1 MIKRYFK
8 FDELGTT
15 FRIEIIGGL
24 TTFMAMAYIIFVN
37 PAILSNGTGM
47 DFESVTMAT
56 CLSAAFATILMGV
69 IARYP
74 IAQAPG
80 LGANAFFAVTVVVG
94 MGISWNIAMGAV
106 FIAGIVFL
114 LLTILKVRE
123 AVMNVIPNSLQSAIA
138 VGIGMLIAVIGFWH
152 AGLIAKN
159 PAPKTLLELGP
170 IGHKASILAIVGLV
184 LLGLMVV
191 RKIKGA
197 ILWSMLITLTLG
209 LISGVIDYEGIMSA
223 PSSMDPTLFKLD
235 ILGALSV
242 DMITV
247 ILVFLFIDMFDTVGT
262 LVGIGNQAG
271 FIKDGR
277 LPRASKALFSDALG
291 TSFGALLGTS
301 TVTSYI
307 ESSAGIGAGAR
318 TGFANIITGLMFIM
332 MIFFIPVAKMA
343 GGGVPIDPNIPIA
356 EVELLYP
363 VTAPALIYV
372 GLMMMRNI
380 TRIDWKDVTIAFP
393 AFLVIIGIPL
403 TSSIAD
409 GMAFGFISYP
419 LFMLASGKGRK
430 VHWLVYVLGFVFLI
444 YYIFLR

>member
-1 MIKRYFK
+1 MFKSYFK
-8 FDELGTT
+8 FDELGTNFKT
-15 FRIEIIGGL
+15 EINGGL

-37 PAILSNGTGM
+37 PAILCNGTGM

-69 IARYP
+69 VARYP

-80 LGANAFFAVTVVVG
+80 LGANAFFAITVVVG
-94 MGISWNIAMGAV
+94 MGISWNVAMGGV
-106 FIAGIVFL
+106 FIAGIIFL

-123 AVMNVIPNSLQSAIA
+123 AVMNVIPQSIQSAIA
-138 VGIGMLIAVIGFWH
+138 VGIGLLIAVIGLWH
-152 AGLIAKN
+152 AGLIAKS
-159 PAPKTLLELGP
+159 PAPKTLLTLGP
-170 IGHKASILAIVGLV
+170 IGNDASILAIVGLV

-197 ILWSMLITLTLG
+197 ILWSMLLTLVLG
-209 LISGVIDYEGIMSA
+209 LVFGVIEYEGIIST
-223 PSSMDPTLFKLD
+223 PSSMEPTLFKLD

-247 ILVFLFIDMFDTVGT
+247 ILVFLFVDMFDTVGT

-271 FIKDGR
+271 YIKDGR
-277 LPRASKALFSDALG
+277 LPRASKALFSDAVG
-291 TSFGALLGTS
+291 TTFGALMGTS

-307 ESSAGIGAGAR
+307 ESSTGISAGAR
-318 TGFANIITGLMFIM
+318 SGFANIITGLMFIM

-343 GGGVPIDPNIPIA
+343 GGGIPLDPDIPIE

-372 GLMMMRNI
+372 GLLMMRNV
-380 TRIDWKDVTIAFP
+380 TRIDWKDVTVAFP

-403 TSSIAD
+403 TLSIAD
-409 GMAFGFISYP
+409 GMAFGFISFP
-419 LFMLASGKGRK
+419 LLMLVSGKGRK
-430 VHWLVYVLGFVFLI
+430 LHWLVYILGIIFLA

>member
-1 MIKRYFK
+1 
-8 FDELGTT
+8 
-15 FRIEIIGGL
+15 
-24 TTFMAMAYIIFVN
+24 
-37 PAILSNGTGM
+37 
-47 DFESVTMAT
+47 
-56 CLSAAFATILMGV
+56 
-69 IARYP
+69 
-74 IAQAPG
+74 
-80 LGANAFFAVTVVVG
+80 
-94 MGISWNIAMGAV
+94 
-106 FIAGIVFL
+106 
-114 LLTILKVRE
+114 
-123 AVMNVIPNSLQSAIA
+123 
-138 VGIGMLIAVIGFWH
+138 
-152 AGLIAKN
+152 
-159 PAPKTLLELGP
+159 LGP